1 MMDSDE
7 QEVYFHLKAQPGQ
20 FVPASAICRHAGG
33 KHRYRESPDWAK
45 PALRRMLER
54 RILEV
59 DDTGA
64 YRLKPAAKAKS
75 AVKRW
80 VSPQIADALKKSGRN
95 FDAYSKNDPGS
106 DAYYN
111 SL

>member
-7 QEVYFHLKAQPGQ
+7 REVYFHLKAQQEQ
-20 FVPASAICRHAGG
+20 FVPANSICRHAGG
-33 KHRYRESPDWAK
+33 KHRYRDSPDWAK

-54 RILEV
+54 GILEV
-59 DDTGA
+59 DATGA
-64 YRLKPAAKAKS
+64 YRLKPAPKTKS

-80 VSPQIADALKKSGRN
+80 VSPQIADVLKKSGRN
-95 FDAYSKNDPGS
+95 FDAHIISGADP

-111 SL
+111 NL